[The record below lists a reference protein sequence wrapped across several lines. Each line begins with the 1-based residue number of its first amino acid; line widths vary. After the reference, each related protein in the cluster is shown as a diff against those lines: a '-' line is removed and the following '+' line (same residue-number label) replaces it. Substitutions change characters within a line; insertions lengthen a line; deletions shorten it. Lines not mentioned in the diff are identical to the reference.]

1 MDYSKAYSMEELVPV
16 VADLSFKYTGG
27 DSTSITYEKA
37 DQLMEAVLYCITLT
51 EMGNTLNVP
60 SLSGKDKL
68 SAREAYKA
76 GFELLKIKV
85 KKALNMYNE
94 IFENFDDYNN
104 RCLHD
109 TFIKGMPEFF
119 KRYDIFFAPQD
130 AILLFDYPVLTD
142 LTKQNGVLK
151 VQTVLN
157 CIWAEQRFLKGFD
170 RNYVISLLS
179 EYDSDYREMIGNIP
193 EILKI
198 CFDRISDDQTG

>member
-76 GFELLKIKV
+76 GFELLKLKV
-85 KKALNMYNE
+85 KEALNLYNE
-94 IFENFDDYNN
+94 ILENFDDYDN

-130 AILLFDYPVLTD
+130 EILMFDYPVLTD
-142 LTKQNGVLK
+142 LTNLCGLLK
-151 VQTVLN
+151 AQTFLK
-157 CIWAEQRFLKGFD
+157 CIKAEQGFLKGFD

-179 EYDSDYREMIGNIP
+179 EYDCEYKEMIGNIP
-193 EILKI
+193 EILKL
-198 CFDRISDDQTG
+198 QMEKQ

>member
-76 GFELLKIKV
+76 GFELLKLKV
-85 KKALNMYNE
+85 KEALNLYNE
-94 IFENFDDYNN
+94 ILENFDDYDN

-142 LTKQNGVLK
+142 LTNLCGVLK
-151 VQTVLN
+151 AQTFLK
-157 CIWAEQRFLKGFD
+157 CIKAEQGFLKGFD

-179 EYDSDYREMIGNIP
+179 EYDCEYKEMIGNIP
-193 EILKI
+193 EILKL
-198 CFDRISDDQTG
+198 QMEKQ

>member
-37 DQLMEAVLYCITLT
+37 DQLMKAVLYCITLT

-76 GFELLKIKV
+76 GFELLKLKV
-85 KKALNMYNE
+85 KEALNLYNE
-94 IFENFDDYNN
+94 ILENFDDYDN

-130 AILLFDYPVLTD
+130 EILMFDYPVLTD
-142 LTKQNGVLK
+142 LTNLCGVLK
-151 VQTVLN
+151 AQTFLK
-157 CIWAEQRFLKGFD
+157 CIKAEQGFLKGFD

-179 EYDSDYREMIGNIP
+179 EYDCEYKEMIGNIP
-193 EILKI
+193 EILKL
-198 CFDRISDDQTG
+198 QMEKQ

>member
-130 AILLFDYPVLTD
+130 EILMFDYPVLTD
-142 LTKQNGVLK
+142 LTNLCGVLK
-151 VQTVLN
+151 AQTFLKF
-157 CIWAEQRFLKGFD
+157 IKAEQGFLKGFD

-179 EYDSDYREMIGNIP
+179 EYDCEYKEMIGNIP
-193 EILKI
+193 EILKL
-198 CFDRISDDQTG
+198 QMEKQ

>member
-76 GFELLKIKV
+76 GFELLKLKV
-85 KKALNMYNE
+85 KEALNLYNE
-94 IFENFDDYNN
+94 ILENFDDYDN

-130 AILLFDYPVLTD
+130 EILMFDYPVLTD
-142 LTKQNGVLK
+142 LTNLCGVLK
-151 VQTVLN
+151 AQTFLK
-157 CIWAEQRFLKGFD
+157 CIKAEQGFLKGFD

-179 EYDSDYREMIGNIP
+179 EYDCEYKEMIGNIP
-193 EILKI
+193 EILKL
-198 CFDRISDDQTG
+198 QMEKQ

>member
-76 GFELLKIKV
+76 GFELLKLKV
-85 KKALNMYNE
+85 KEALNLYNE
-94 IFENFDDYNN
+94 ILENFDDYDN

-130 AILLFDYPVLTD
+130 EILMFDYPVLTD
-142 LTKQNGVLK
+142 LTNLCGVLK
-151 VQTVLN
+151 AQIFLK
-157 CIWAEQRFLKGFD
+157 CIKAEQGFLKGFD

-179 EYDSDYREMIGNIP
+179 EYDCEYKEMIGNIP
-193 EILKI
+193 EILKL
-198 CFDRISDDQTG
+198 QMEKQ